1 MQYPNLSSFLWCGLF
16 MSAALKSYV
25 PQPVPTSVTQAQPRR
40 FAAQP
45 TATVGVLR
53 PLKAGSVQSLPVV
66 ATAPSPLR
74 RTLAQIH
81 LVSSVLAASL
91 VSLTLVGYGTS
102 VYVDRQLDQAT
113 RRLSQLQRSEQQLT
127 TSSAILTRHMAQQA
141 EDPATGLQ
149 PPKPDQVIFLQPA
162 PQRPAQTPAD
172 SSADS
177 NFRADR
183 PLGY

>member
-1 MQYPNLSSFLWCGLF
+1 

-25 PQPVPTSVTQAQPRR
+25 PRPVPSSAAPAPQSRAAASPAKTS
-40 FAAQP
+40 
-45 TATVGVLR
+45 VGVLR
-53 PLKAGSVQSLPVV
+53 PLKAGAVKALALPV

-74 RTLAQIH
+74 RTLAQVH

-102 VYVDRQLDQAT
+102 VYVDRQLNQAT
-113 RRLSQLQRSEQQLT
+113 NRLSDLQRSEQQLT
-127 TSSAILTRHMAQQA
+127 TANATLTRHMAQQA

-162 PQRPAQTPAD
+162 PQRPAQTVE
-172 SSADS
+172 SASGDP
-177 NFRADR
+177 RLQADR

>member
-1 MQYPNLSSFLWCGLF
+1 MQYPNLSYFLWCGLF

-25 PQPVPTSVTQAQPRR
+25 PRPLPSSADPSAQRRSTSS
-40 FAAQP
+40 
-45 TATVGVLR
+45 ATVGVLR
-53 PLKAGSVQSLPVV
+53 PLKAGAVKSLPV
-66 ATAPSPLR
+66 APASSPLR

-172 SSADS
+172 SSAGAS
-177 NFRADR
+177 FRADR

>member
-1 MQYPNLSSFLWCGLF
+1 
-16 MSAALKSYV
+16 MSAALKSYL
-25 PQPVPTSVTQAQPRR
+25 PRPLPSPASHPSR
-40 FAAQP
+40 PRSGKSPGA
-45 TATVGVLR
+45 VGRLR
-53 PLKAGSVQSLPVV
+53 PLQPETVKSLPL

-74 RTLAQIH
+74 HVLGSLH

-113 RRLSQLQRSEQQLT
+113 RRLSQLQRSEQQIT
-127 TSSAILTRHMAQQA
+127 TANAILTRHMAQQV
-141 EDPATGLQ
+141 EQPDTGLQ

-162 PQRPAQTPAD
+162 PQRPATAVEEPPAD
-172 SSADS
+172 LPMEAH
-177 NFRADR
+177 R

>member
-1 MQYPNLSSFLWCGLF
+1 

-25 PQPVPTSVTQAQPRR
+25 PRPVPSS
-40 FAAQP
+40 AAP
-45 TATVGVLR
+45 ASRSTAKSRSSVGVLR
-53 PLKAGSVQSLPVV
+53 PLNAGSVKSLPV

-74 RTLAQIH
+74 RTLAQVH
-81 LVSSVLAASL
+81 VVSSVLAASL
-91 VSLTLVGYGTS
+91 VSLTLVSYGTS

-127 TSSAILTRHMAQQA
+127 TANAILTRHMAQQA
-141 EDPATGLQ
+141 EDPTTGLE

-162 PQRPAQTPAD
+162 PQRPAQAAEEPATALN
-172 SSADS
+172 SV
-177 NFRADR
+177 DR

>member
-1 MQYPNLSSFLWCGLF
+1 MQYPNLSYFLWCGLF

-40 FAAQP
+40 FAARP

-53 PLKAGSVQSLPVV
+53 PLKAGAVKSLPV
-66 ATAPSPLR
+66 APASSPLR

-172 SSADS
+172 SSAGAS
-177 NFRADR
+177 FRADR